1 MNSREKRL
9 EVLRVILS
17 SQGIG
22 RQDYILEELARNGLK
37 VTQATLSRDLNKL
50 RAIKILKPDGY
61 RYVLP
66 ETPNYHRT
74 VSVVSSQHGI
84 SVHRVLGQPCRH
96 THPPGLCRR
105 SCIGHRQP

>member
-74 VSVVSSQHGI
+74 FSVETVPQYLSNTGFQSI
-84 SVHRVLGQPCRH
+84 VF
-96 THPPGLCRR
+96 
-105 SCIGHRQP
+105 